1 MKRPR
6 RLPILLCVALGL
18 TPGCLVRTRT
28 VATPAGKRQTALLAA
43 ASRDALIQRLRA
55 ASDPLQS
62 FLMTADLSPSVL
74 NPSKGTATDYATAS
88 AYVLFRK
95 PDGIRILGRDPVI
108 GSTIFDMVSN
118 GSEFHVSIPPRK
130 RYIIGSN
137 TAPPKPGNKLENLRP
152 DALIASLLIR
162 PPDPAVDWALL
173 ENDIERG
180 VYILLIVRRDTGE
193 PALVRQVYFDG
204 QSLEITR
211 QKTFEPS
218 GTITSDTKY
227 SGWKTF
233 NGVPF
238 PTNIDIQRPKENY
251 EVQLSVVNMRINTP
265 DVTDDK
271 FVLKQPPDYQVQEL
285 K

>member
-1 MKRPR
+1 MYRGR
-6 RLPILLCVALGL
+6 SLALLCVALGL
-18 TPGCLVRTRT
+18 TSGCLVRRRT
-28 VATPAGKRQTALLAA
+28 VAAPAGRRQTAPLAG
-43 ASRDALIQRLRA
+43 ASRDALIQRLHA

-74 NPSKGTATDYATAS
+74 NPSKGTATDYATVS

-95 PDGIRILGRDPVI
+95 TDEIRILGRDPVI

-118 GSEFHVSIPPRK
+118 GSEFHVSIPPKK
-130 RYIIGSN
+130 RFIIGSKA
-137 TAPPKPGNKLENLRP
+137 APPKPGNKLENLRP

-162 PPDPAVDWALL
+162 PPDAASEWALL

-218 GTITSDTKY
+218 GIITSDTKY
-227 SGWKTF
+227 SDWKMF

-265 DVTDDK
+265 DVTEDK